1 MQSREHKLVIT
12 EKVLSRITSRDPG
25 RLCMVMLTEAGFSNA
40 SVTAHCWLNELLEAG
55 TEYLMSLAWCEQ
67 LLWQE
72 KGLLS
77 SVEALNNS
85 SPVQKDP
92 PCCRPSTAPQHLGK
106 VCGGLVDCAFA
117 KVQVPLLKHICTC
130 GFQAAAWQFLQF
142 AALQFAALQ
151 LRLCALH
158 AVPIVRAKSFVLP
171 LFPISRH
178 AREKKSHWKPN
189 HFLRWNQ
196 DLKLSQVLAFQASV
210 LSGAQAQ
217 CFVTQVQAMAAQV
230 QLKTIQERVDFTAW
244 SHCLGAAFYFQAW
257 WLAFCWSYTFSE
269 YTFVKKHHKV
279 NSHMRMQDVQ

>member
-106 VCGGLVDCAFA
+106 VCGG
-117 KVQVPLLKHICTC
+117 T
-130 GFQAAAWQFLQF
+130 GG
-142 AALQFAALQ
+142 
-151 LRLCALH
+151 LCLCQSAGSLAQTYLH
-158 AVPIVRAKSFVLP
+158 MWLPSCCLAVPAVCCSAVCCSADQALCSPCSAHRQSKVICAPFVSY
-171 LFPISRH
+171 IQTCQG
-178 AREKKSHWKPN
+178 EKKS
-189 HFLRWNQ
+189 
-196 DLKLSQVLAFQASV
+196 
-210 LSGAQAQ
+210 
-217 CFVTQVQAMAAQV
+217 
-230 QLKTIQERVDFTAW
+230 LKTKPL
-244 SHCLGAAFYFQAW
+244 S
-257 WLAFCWSYTFSE
+257 
-269 YTFVKKHHKV
+269 
-279 NSHMRMQDVQ
+279 